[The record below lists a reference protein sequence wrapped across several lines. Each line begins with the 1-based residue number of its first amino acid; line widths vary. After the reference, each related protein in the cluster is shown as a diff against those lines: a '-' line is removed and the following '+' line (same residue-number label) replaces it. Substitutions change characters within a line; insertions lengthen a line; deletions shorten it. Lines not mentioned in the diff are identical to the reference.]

1 MVQNQA
7 HSVKVF
13 DTAQKRPYIEAMETN
28 DTDNVV
34 LPGLFIVAFMA
45 FFIWFGLSISVRL
58 IWVPPSIFLALA
70 FGSGFLDAW
79 EELTSDEQSVVNQS
93 GERGERIDR

>member
-45 FFIWFGLSISVRL
+45 FFIWFGLSISAKW
-58 IWVPPSIFLALA
+58 IWVPPAIFLAILFWSIFL
-70 FGSGFLDAW
+70 GIWDD
-79 EELTSDEQSVVNQS
+79 LTSDEQSAVNQS
-93 GERGERIDR
+93 GERDERIDR